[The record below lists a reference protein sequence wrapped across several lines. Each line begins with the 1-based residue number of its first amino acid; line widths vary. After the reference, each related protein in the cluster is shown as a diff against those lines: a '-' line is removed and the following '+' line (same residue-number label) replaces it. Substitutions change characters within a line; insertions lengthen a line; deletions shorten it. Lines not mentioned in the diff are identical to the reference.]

1 MATAS
6 RLLDRCLFHPWY
18 SQTLLVSLF
27 TPDGIACGAYA
38 VAPYNRYNP
47 KTMSILGL
55 SAMDDP
61 KTRSILGLS
70 AMDGLKTRSILEL
83 SALESRKTRRVWVVS
98 ALESCK
104 TRRVWVVSALRSC
117 KTRRV
122 WVLSAPESCKTRSIL
137 MVSVLRGW
145 KTRQKRGIPEVGMPF
160 SDRRDRPS
168 LTDYLLEAYN
178 WLSIMSRTGPRAP
191 TRTILPSESTKKQ
204 AGTPIMPYTLLAMP
218 WMPSG
223 QRSCVQEGLS

>member
-1 MATAS
+1 
-6 RLLDRCLFHPWY
+6 
-18 SQTLLVSLF
+18 
-27 TPDGIACGAYA
+27 
-38 VAPYNRYNP
+38 
-47 KTMSILGL
+47 
-55 SAMDDP
+55 MDD
-61 KTRSILGLS
+61 
-70 AMDGLKTRSILEL
+70 LKTRSILEI
-83 SALESRKTRRVWVVS
+83 STLESRKTRRVWVLS
-98 ALESCK
+98 ALESRKTRSILMLSALRSCK
-104 TRRVWVVSALRSC
+104 TRRVWVLSALESC

-137 MVSVLRGW
+137 MVSALRGW
-145 KTRQKRGIPEVGMPF
+145 KTRQKKGIPEVGMPF

>member
-1 MATAS
+1 M
-6 RLLDRCLFHPWY
+6 R
-18 SQTLLVSLF
+18 
-27 TPDGIACGAYA
+27 
-38 VAPYNRYNP
+38 
-47 KTMSILGL
+47 SILGL

-70 AMDGLKTRSILEL
+70 AMDEPKTRSILGLSTMDYPKTRSILEL
-83 SALESRKTRRVWVVS
+83 STLESRKTRRVWVVS

-104 TRRVWVVSALRSC
+104 TRSILELSTLRSC

-122 WVLSAPESCKTRSIL
+122 WVLSALESCKMRSIL
-137 MVSVLRGW
+137 MVSALRGW
-145 KTRQKRGIPEVGMPF
+145 KTRQKKGILEVGMPF

>member
-1 MATAS
+1 
-6 RLLDRCLFHPWY
+6 
-18 SQTLLVSLF
+18 
-27 TPDGIACGAYA
+27 
-38 VAPYNRYNP
+38 
-47 KTMSILGL
+47 
-55 SAMDDP
+55 MDDI

-70 AMDGLKTRSILEL
+70 AMDDLKTRSILEI
-83 SALESRKTRRVWVVS
+83 STLESRKTRRVWVLS
-98 ALESCK
+98 ALESRKTRSILMLSALRSCK
-104 TRRVWVVSALRSC
+104 TRRVWVLSALESC

-137 MVSVLRGW
+137 MVSALRGW
-145 KTRQKRGIPEVGMPF
+145 KTRQKKGIPEVGMPF

>member
-1 MATAS
+1 M
-6 RLLDRCLFHPWY
+6 
-18 SQTLLVSLF
+18 
-27 TPDGIACGAYA
+27 
-38 VAPYNRYNP
+38 P
-47 KTMSILGL
+47 KTRSILDLSVADMPKTRSILDHSIVDMPKTRSILDLSVADMPKTRSILGL
-55 SAMDDP
+55 SVMDDP

-70 AMDGLKTRSILEL
+70 VMDD
-83 SALESRKTRRVWVVS
+83 
-98 ALESCK
+98 
-104 TRRVWVVSALRSC
+104 
-117 KTRRV
+117 
-122 WVLSAPESCKTRSIL
+122 PKTRSIL
-137 MVSVLRGW
+137 MVSALRGW
-145 KTRQKRGIPEVGMPF
+145 KTRQKKGIPEVGMPF

>member
-1 MATAS
+1 M
-6 RLLDRCLFHPWY
+6 R
-18 SQTLLVSLF
+18 
-27 TPDGIACGAYA
+27 
-38 VAPYNRYNP
+38 
-47 KTMSILGL
+47 SILGL

-70 AMDGLKTRSILEL
+70 AMDDPKTRSILEL
-83 SALESRKTRRVWVVS
+83 SALRSCKTRSVWVVSTLRSCKTRRIWVLS

-104 TRRVWVVSALRSC
+104 TRSIL
-117 KTRRV
+117 
-122 WVLSAPESCKTRSIL
+122 VLSA
-137 MVSVLRGW
+137 LRGW
-145 KTRQKRGIPEVGMPF
+145 KTRQKKGIPEVGMPF

-191 TRTILPSESTKKQ
+191 TRMILPSESTKKQ

>member
-1 MATAS
+1 
-6 RLLDRCLFHPWY
+6 
-18 SQTLLVSLF
+18 
-27 TPDGIACGAYA
+27 
-38 VAPYNRYNP
+38 
-47 KTMSILGL
+47 
-55 SAMDDP
+55 MDDP
-61 KTRSILGLS
+61 KTRSILGLF
-70 AMDGLKTRSILEL
+70 AMDGPKTRSILGLFAIDDPKTRRIWVLSTLRSYKTRSILEL
-83 SALESRKTRRVWVVS
+83 SALESRKTRFI
-98 ALESCK
+98 LM
-104 TRRVWVVSALRSC
+104 VSALRSC
-117 KTRRV
+117 KM
-122 WVLSAPESCKTRSIL
+122 RSIL
-137 MVSVLRGW
+137 MVSVLRSW
-145 KTRQKRGIPEVGMPF
+145 KTRQKKGIPEVGMPF

>member
-1 MATAS
+1 M
-6 RLLDRCLFHPWY
+6 
-18 SQTLLVSLF
+18 
-27 TPDGIACGAYA
+27 
-38 VAPYNRYNP
+38 
-47 KTMSILGL
+47 
-55 SAMDDP
+55 
-61 KTRSILGLS
+61 
-70 AMDGLKTRSILEL
+70 RSILEL
-83 SALESRKTRRVWVVS
+83 STPESR
-98 ALESCK
+98 K

-117 KTRRV
+117 KTRRI
-122 WVLSAPESCKTRSIL
+122 WVLSALESRKTRSIL
-137 MVSVLRGW
+137 ELSMLRSCKTRRVWVVSALESRKTRRVWVVFTLRSW
-145 KTRQKRGIPEVGMPF
+145 KTRQKKGIPEVGMPF

>member
-1 MATAS
+1 
-6 RLLDRCLFHPWY
+6 
-18 SQTLLVSLF
+18 
-27 TPDGIACGAYA
+27 
-38 VAPYNRYNP
+38 
-47 KTMSILGL
+47 
-55 SAMDDP
+55 MDDL

-70 AMDGLKTRSILEL
+70 AMDYPKTRSILE
-83 SALESRKTRRVWVVS
+83 VS
-98 ALESCK
+98 AMESCK
-104 TRRVWVVSALRSC
+104 TRSIWVLSAPESCKTRHVWVVSALRSC

-122 WVLSAPESCKTRSIL
+122 WVVSALESRKTRSIL
-137 MVSVLRGW
+137 MVSALRGW
-145 KTRQKRGIPEVGMPF
+145 KTRQKKGILEVGMPF

>member
-1 MATAS
+1 M
-6 RLLDRCLFHPWY
+6 
-18 SQTLLVSLF
+18 VSALES
-27 TPDGIACGAYA
+27 Y
-38 VAPYNRYNP
+38 
-47 KTMSILGL
+47 
-55 SAMDDP
+55 
-61 KTRSILGLS
+61 KTRSI
-70 AMDGLKTRSILEL
+70 
-83 SALESRKTRRVWVVS
+83 WVVS

-104 TRRVWVVSALRSC
+104 TRSIL
-117 KTRRV
+117 
-122 WVLSAPESCKTRSIL
+122 VLSALESCKTRSIWVL
-137 MVSVLRGW
+137 SALRGW
-145 KTRQKRGIPEVGMPF
+145 KTRQKKGIPEVGMPF

>member
-1 MATAS
+1 M
-6 RLLDRCLFHPWY
+6 D
-18 SQTLLVSLF
+18 
-27 TPDGIACGAYA
+27 D
-38 VAPYNRYNP
+38 P
-47 KTMSILGL
+47 KTRSILGLSVMDDPKTRSILGL

-70 AMDGLKTRSILEL
+70 TMDDPKTRSILGL
-83 SALESRKTRRVWVVS
+83 SALRSCKTRCVWVVSALESRKTR
-98 ALESCK
+98 
-104 TRRVWVVSALRSC
+104 
-117 KTRRV
+117 
-122 WVLSAPESCKTRSIL
+122 SIL
-137 MVSVLRGW
+137 MVSALRGW
-145 KTRQKRGIPEVGMPF
+145 KTRQKKGIPEVGMPF

-178 WLSIMSRTGPRAP
+178 WLSIMSRTGPRAS
-191 TRTILPSESTKKQ
+191 TRRILPSASTKKQ

>member
-1 MATAS
+1 
-6 RLLDRCLFHPWY
+6 
-18 SQTLLVSLF
+18 
-27 TPDGIACGAYA
+27 
-38 VAPYNRYNP
+38 
-47 KTMSILGL
+47 
-55 SAMDDP
+55 MDDP

-70 AMDGLKTRSILEL
+70 AMDGLKTRTILELSALESRKTRRVWVVSAPESCKTRRVWVVSALESRKTRSILEL

-98 ALESCK
+98 
-104 TRRVWVVSALRSC
+104 T
-117 KTRRV
+117 
-122 WVLSAPESCKTRSIL
+122 
-137 MVSVLRGW
+137 LRGW
-145 KTRQKRGIPEVGMPF
+145 KTRQKKGIPEVGMPF

>member
-1 MATAS
+1 MEDS
-6 RLLDRCLFHPWY
+6 
-18 SQTLLVSLF
+18 
-27 TPDGIACGAYA
+27 
-38 VAPYNRYNP
+38 
-47 KTMSILGL
+47 KTRSILGL

-70 AMDGLKTRSILEL
+70 VMDDPKTRSILGL
-83 SALESRKTRRVWVVS
+83 SALRSYKTRS
-98 ALESCK
+98 ILML
-104 TRRVWVVSALRSC
+104 SALRSC

-122 WVLSAPESCKTRSIL
+122 WVLSTLRSCKTRSIL
-137 MVSVLRGW
+137 MVSALRGW
-145 KTRQKRGIPEVGMPF
+145 KTRQKKGIPKVGMPF

>member
-1 MATAS
+1 
-6 RLLDRCLFHPWY
+6 
-18 SQTLLVSLF
+18 
-27 TPDGIACGAYA
+27 
-38 VAPYNRYNP
+38 
-47 KTMSILGL
+47 
-55 SAMDDP
+55 MDDL

-70 AMDGLKTRSILEL
+70 AMDYPKTRSILE
-83 SALESRKTRRVWVVS
+83 VS
-98 ALESCK
+98 AMESCK
-104 TRRVWVVSALRSC
+104 TRSIWVLSAPESCKTRHVWVVSALRSC

-122 WVLSAPESCKTRSIL
+122 WVVSALESRKTRSIL
-137 MVSVLRGW
+137 MVSALRGW
-145 KTRQKRGIPEVGMPF
+145 KTRQKKGIPEVGMPF

>member
-1 MATAS
+1 M
-6 RLLDRCLFHPWY
+6 
-18 SQTLLVSLF
+18 
-27 TPDGIACGAYA
+27 DG
-38 VAPYNRYNP
+38 P
-47 KTMSILGL
+47 KTRSILGL

-70 AMDGLKTRSILEL
+70 AMDDPKTRSILVL
-83 SALESRKTRRVWVVS
+83 STLESRKTRRVWVFS
-98 ALESCK
+98 ALRSCK
-104 TRRVWVVSALRSC
+104 TRRVLVFSALRSCKTRRVLVLSALRSC

-122 WVLSAPESCKTRSIL
+122 WVASA
-137 MVSVLRGW
+137 LRGW
-145 KTRQKRGIPEVGMPF
+145 KTRQKKGIPEVGMPF

>member
-1 MATAS
+1 
-6 RLLDRCLFHPWY
+6 
-18 SQTLLVSLF
+18 
-27 TPDGIACGAYA
+27 
-38 VAPYNRYNP
+38 
-47 KTMSILGL
+47 
-55 SAMDDP
+55 MDDP

-70 AMDGLKTRSILEL
+70 TLESRKTRFILVVSALESRKTRSILEL
-83 SALESRKTRRVWVVS
+83 STLESRKTRSILMVSALESSKTRRVWVVS
-98 ALESCK
+98 TLRSCK

-117 KTRRV
+117 KTR
-122 WVLSAPESCKTRSIL
+122 SIL
-137 MVSVLRGW
+137 VVSTLRSW
-145 KTRQKRGIPEVGMPF
+145 KTRQKKGIPEVGMPY

>member
-1 MATAS
+1 
-6 RLLDRCLFHPWY
+6 
-18 SQTLLVSLF
+18 
-27 TPDGIACGAYA
+27 
-38 VAPYNRYNP
+38 
-47 KTMSILGL
+47 
-55 SAMDDP
+55 MDDP

-70 AMDGLKTRSILEL
+70 VIDDSKTRSILDLSALESCKTRSILEL
-83 SALESRKTRRVWVVS
+83 STLESRKTRRVWVVS
-98 ALESCK
+98 ALESRK
-104 TRRVWVVSALRSC
+104 TRRIWVVSALRSC
-117 KTRRV
+117 K
-122 WVLSAPESCKTRSIL
+122 ARSIL
-137 MVSVLRGW
+137 ELSALRGW
-145 KTRQKRGIPEVGMPF
+145 KTRQKKGIPEVGMPF

>member
-1 MATAS
+1 
-6 RLLDRCLFHPWY
+6 
-18 SQTLLVSLF
+18 
-27 TPDGIACGAYA
+27 
-38 VAPYNRYNP
+38 
-47 KTMSILGL
+47 
-55 SAMDDP
+55 MDDP

-70 AMDGLKTRSILEL
+70 AMDGPKTRSILEL
-83 SALESRKTRRVWVVS
+83 SALESRKTRRVWVFSVLESRKTRSILMVS

-104 TRRVWVVSALRSC
+104 TRRVWVVSTLRSC

-122 WVLSAPESCKTRSIL
+122 WVVSALESCKTRSIL
-137 MVSVLRGW
+137 MVSALRGW
-145 KTRQKRGIPEVGMPF
+145 KTRQKKGIPEVGMPF

>member
-1 MATAS
+1 MRA
-6 RLLDRCLFHPWY
+6 
-18 SQTLLVSLF
+18 
-27 TPDGIACGAYA
+27 
-38 VAPYNRYNP
+38 
-47 KTMSILGL
+47 ILGL
-55 SAMDDP
+55 FAMDDP
-61 KTRSILGLS
+61 KTRSILV
-70 AMDGLKTRSILEL
+70 L
-83 SALESRKTRRVWVVS
+83 SALRSCKTRRVWVVS
-98 ALESCK
+98 ALESRK

-122 WVLSAPESCKTRSIL
+122 WVVSTLRSCKTRYIL
-137 MVSVLRGW
+137 MVSALRGW
-145 KTRQKRGIPEVGMPF
+145 KTRQKKGIPEVGMPF

-204 AGTPIMPYTLLAMP
+204 AGTPIIPYTLLAMP

>member
-1 MATAS
+1 M
-6 RLLDRCLFHPWY
+6 
-18 SQTLLVSLF
+18 
-27 TPDGIACGAYA
+27 DGT
-38 VAPYNRYNP
+38 
-47 KTMSILGL
+47 KTRSILGL

-61 KTRSILGLS
+61 KTRSILGLF
-70 AMDGLKTRSILEL
+70 
-83 SALESRKTRRVWVVS
+83 ALESRKTRRVWVVS
-98 ALESCK
+98 ALESRK
-104 TRRVWVVSALRSC
+104 TRSIWVVSTLRSC
-117 KTRRV
+117 KTRRI
-122 WVLSAPESCKTRSIL
+122 WVLSALESCKTRSIL
-137 MVSVLRGW
+137 VLSALRGW
-145 KTRQKRGIPEVGMPF
+145 KTRQKKGIPEVGMPF

>member
-1 MATAS
+1 M
-6 RLLDRCLFHPWY
+6 R
-18 SQTLLVSLF
+18 
-27 TPDGIACGAYA
+27 
-38 VAPYNRYNP
+38 
-47 KTMSILGL
+47 SILGL
-55 SAMDDP
+55 FAMDDP

-70 AMDGLKTRSILEL
+70 TMDDPKTRSILEL

-98 ALESCK
+98 ALESRK
-104 TRRVWVVSALRSC
+104 TRSILMVSALRSC

-122 WVLSAPESCKTRSIL
+122 WVVSA
-137 MVSVLRGW
+137 LRGW
-145 KTRQKRGIPEVGMPF
+145 KTRQKKGIPEVGMPF

>member
-1 MATAS
+1 M
-6 RLLDRCLFHPWY
+6 R
-18 SQTLLVSLF
+18 
-27 TPDGIACGAYA
+27 
-38 VAPYNRYNP
+38 
-47 KTMSILGL
+47 SILGL
-55 SAMDDP
+55 FAMDDP
-61 KTRSILGLS
+61 KMRSIWVLS
-70 AMDGLKTRSILEL
+70 TIESSKTRSI
-83 SALESRKTRRVWVVS
+83 WVVS
-98 ALESCK
+98 
-104 TRRVWVVSALRSC
+104 VLRSC

-122 WVLSAPESCKTRSIL
+122 WVLSALESCKTRSIL
-137 MVSVLRGW
+137 MVSTLRSYKTRSILMVSALRGW
-145 KTRQKRGIPEVGMPF
+145 KTRQKKGIPEVGMPF

>member
-1 MATAS
+1 M
-6 RLLDRCLFHPWY
+6 
-18 SQTLLVSLF
+18 
-27 TPDGIACGAYA
+27 DGT
-38 VAPYNRYNP
+38 
-47 KTMSILGL
+47 KTRSILGL

-61 KTRSILGLS
+61 KTRSILELS
-70 AMDGLKTRSILEL
+70 VMDDPKTRSILEISALESRKTRSILEL
-83 SALESRKTRRVWVVS
+83 STLESRKTRRVWVVS
-98 ALESCK
+98 ALKSRK
-104 TRRVWVVSALRSC
+104 TRSIWVVSTLRSC
-117 KTRRV
+117 KTR
-122 WVLSAPESCKTRSIL
+122 
-137 MVSVLRGW
+137 
-145 KTRQKRGIPEVGMPF
+145 QKKGIPEVGMPF

>member
-1 MATAS
+1 
-6 RLLDRCLFHPWY
+6 
-18 SQTLLVSLF
+18 
-27 TPDGIACGAYA
+27 
-38 VAPYNRYNP
+38 
-47 KTMSILGL
+47 
-55 SAMDDP
+55 MD
-61 KTRSILGLS
+61 
-70 AMDGLKTRSILEL
+70 ALKTRSILEI
-83 SALESRKTRRVWVVS
+83 STLESRKTRRVWVLS
-98 ALESCK
+98 ALESRKTRSILMLSALRSCK
-104 TRRVWVVSALRSC
+104 TRRVWVLSALESC

-137 MVSVLRGW
+137 MVSALRGW
-145 KTRQKRGIPEVGMPF
+145 KTRQKKGIPEVGMPF

>member
-1 MATAS
+1 M
-6 RLLDRCLFHPWY
+6 R
-18 SQTLLVSLF
+18 
-27 TPDGIACGAYA
+27 
-38 VAPYNRYNP
+38 
-47 KTMSILGL
+47 SILGL
-55 SAMDDP
+55 FAMDDP
-61 KTRSILGLS
+61 KTRSILVLS
-70 AMDGLKTRSILEL
+70 VLRSC
-83 SALESRKTRRVWVVS
+83 KTRRIWVVS

-104 TRRVWVVSALRSC
+104 TRSILMVSALESRKTRRVCVVSALESRKTWRIWVLSALRSC

-122 WVLSAPESCKTRSIL
+122 CVVSA
-137 MVSVLRGW
+137 LRGW
-145 KTRQKRGIPEVGMPF
+145 KARQKKGIPEVGMPF

-191 TRTILPSESTKKQ
+191 TRMILPSESTKKQ